1 LNIIRGRPFVRSADI
16 LGHPS
21 LGLSP
26 RDWNKPAQA
35 RVGSVLR
42 ALGWTRVQRRI
53 DGKVSRVFQPK
64 HEGGD
69 AEVIDFEEFKA
80 DYGVP
85 A

>member
-1 LNIIRGRPFVRSADI
+1 
-16 LGHPS
+16 
-21 LGLSP
+21 
-26 RDWNKPAQA
+26 
-35 RVGSVLR
+35 VLR